1 MYKLIHF
8 MVQIIIVFFHL
19 RMSMVCRR
27 WREVASEPILWRKVD
42 LSTPS
47 FKLLKASTATIE
59 KLVPTRLA
67 GVIQLNLS
75 GWDKLTDKAI
85 QVL

>member
-1 MYKLIHF
+1 
-8 MVQIIIVFFHL
+8 
-19 RMSMVCRR
+19 MVCRR
-27 WREVASEPILWRKVD
+27 WREVASEPISWRIVD

-47 FKLLKASTATIE
+47 FKLLTASTATLE
-59 KLVPTRLA
+59 KLVPTRLT
-67 GVIQLNLS
+67 GVIQLNLL

>member
-1 MYKLIHF
+1 
-8 MVQIIIVFFHL
+8 
-19 RMSMVCRR
+19 MVCRR
-27 WREVASEPILWRKVD
+27 WREVASEQILWRTVD
-42 LSTPS
+42 LSTPN

-59 KLVPTRLA
+59 KLVPARLA
-67 GVIQLNLS
+67 GVIQLNLL

>member
-1 MYKLIHF
+1 
-8 MVQIIIVFFHL
+8 
-19 RMSMVCRR
+19 MVCHR

-47 FKLLKASTATIE
+47 FKFLKASTATIE
-59 KLVPTRLA
+59 TLIPTRLA
-67 GVIQLNLS
+67 GVIQLNLL
-75 GWDKLTDKAI
+75 GWDKLTDKTI